1 MRNNQLTAACIFS
14 LLVIGMISPI
24 WAVQID
30 ATLGTKAEYSQPTF
44 KFLRTIFIEY
54 PEGGKL
60 AEALQGKDILVNF
73 KADSS
78 IAGISDLI
86 SKINNNLAY
95 ELGSTVFVTDL
106 DVTYRA
112 HLVGTESQA
121 AIDYKIVLTPKM
133 TNYVLREATNSSAA
147 IIDAQWR
154 GIAIKEPIIIK
165 SAQLGDVEIN
175 IPISFFEKEIP
186 QAYQILKE
194 TEGDVVLSKH
204 LIDASVIL
212 SHPLSKWHTLFD
224 PTSTISDAA
233 KFGYKGEKI
242 VITSYTAGESSIREG
257 IWKEKIEETKLNL
270 DKKYVIRSID
280 PASSANIQ
288 INGYVTHETIDGTE
302 YFGSSTQIPKGAPK
316 PSSGDF
322 PVGVMYG
329 MAGAGAVVAVVVLFW
344 SDKKLK
350 KVNKERSI

>member
-1 MRNNQLTAACIFS
+1 MMRDNQLTAACIFF
-14 LLVIGMISPI
+14 LLVIGTISPI

-30 ATLGTKAEYSQPTF
+30 AALGTKAEYSQPTF
-44 KFLRTIFIEY
+44 KFLRTVFIEY

-60 AEALQGKDILVNF
+60 AEALQGEDILVNF

-78 IAGISDLI
+78 IPGISDLI

-112 HLVGTESQA
+112 HLVGTGSQT
-121 AIDYKIVLTPKM
+121 AIDYKIILIPKM
-133 TNYVLREATNSSAA
+133 TNYVLREATNSNAA

-194 TEGDVVLSKH
+194 TEGAAVLSKH

-224 PTSTISDAA
+224 PTNTISDAV

-257 IWKEKIEETKLNL
+257 IWKEKIEEAKLNL
-270 DKKYVIRSID
+270 DKKYIIRSID

-288 INGYVTHETIDGTE
+288 IDGYVTHETIDGTE
-302 YFGSSTQIPKGAPK
+302 YFGSSTQIPKDAPK
-316 PSSGDF
+316 RGDF

-350 KVNKERSI
+350 KVNEERLI